1 MWPFS
6 ASRKKEQRQM
16 DFYRL
21 KKNAEF
27 RAVYK
32 RGKSFSNNLL
42 VVYLYINKKS
52 INRLGVSVSKKV
64 GKSVVR
70 NRIKRLIKESVRLNS
85 SCIKVENGY
94 DLVFIARKASS
105 GKSYVEINNS
115 VKNLIRKAGLY
126 K

>member
-1 MWPFS
+1 
-6 ASRKKEQRQM
+6 M

>member
-1 MWPFS
+1 
-6 ASRKKEQRQM
+6 M

-42 VVYLYINKKS
+42 VLYVYMNKKNV
-52 INRLGVSVSKKV
+52 NRLGVSVSKKV

-70 NRIKRLIKESVRLNS
+70 NRIKRLIKESFRLNS
-85 SCIKVENGY
+85 NYIKVGSGY
-94 DLVFIARKASS
+94 DLVFIARKSS
-105 GKSYVEINNS
+105 NGKSYVEINNS
-115 VKNLIRKAGLY
+115 VKNLIKKAGLY

>member
-1 MWPFS
+1 MNV
-6 ASRKKEQRQM
+6 
-16 DFYRL
+16 YRI

-32 RGKSFSNNLL
+32 RGKSLSNNLL
-42 VVYLYINKKS
+42 VLYVYINKKS

-70 NRIKRLIKESVRLNS
+70 NRIKRLIKESFRLNS
-85 SCIKVENGY
+85 KNIKNGY
-94 DLVFIARKASS
+94 DLVFIARKLSN
-105 GKSYVEINNS
+105 GKSYIEISNS
-115 VKNLIRKAGLY
+115 VKNLIKKAGLY